1 MRGGLH
7 NATALAAV
15 AGHQPALLRIETF
28 ILCNNPLVKPPFTE
42 GLAAGFFGRR
52 WLPERDNVSHVTPCL
67 ILVQTYSF
75 EPGFHSLDK

>member
-1 MRGGLH
+1 MRRHLQFTAAF
-7 NATALAAV
+7 ATV
-15 AGHQPALLRIETF
+15 TGHQPALLRIETF
-28 ILCNNPLVKPPFTE
+28 ILCNDPLVKPPLTE